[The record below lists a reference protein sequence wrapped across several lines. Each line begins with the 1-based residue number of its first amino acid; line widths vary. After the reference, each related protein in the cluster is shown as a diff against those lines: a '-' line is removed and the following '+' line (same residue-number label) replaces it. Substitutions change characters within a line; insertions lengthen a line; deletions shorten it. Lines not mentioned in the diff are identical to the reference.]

1 MLAVLST
8 ATISAV
14 GLICKAFLNSGLC
27 TVQVK
32 GLQTLKAALEN
43 PKQNADQGV
52 ITGTSRHNFGDFDVF
67 S

>member
-8 ATISAV
+8 ATVSAV

-27 TVQVK
+27 TVQVS

-43 PKQNADQGV
+43 PKRNSGQGV
-52 ITGTSRHNFGDFDVF
+52 ITGASSCTSSLIN
-67 S
+67 